1 MSTMNFFNL
10 SSFTHG
16 LYNLSG
22 GEFSNTGVQLPHYLN
37 NSPRADGRGGNWGLS
52 ALDNSVQLLN
62 TGRIGGSPV
71 VGVLFNY
78 KGGNGDSPNSAPV
91 TARTMRSPDHATH
104 NTHIRLDSDYHN
116 NTFALVALNGMTVT
130 YTGKAG
136 TMLPVASGFNL
147 VVGPDMRRKVQMG
160 YI

>member
-22 GEFSNTGVQLPHYLN
+22 GEFSNTGIQLPHYIN
-37 NSPRADGRGGNWGLS
+37 NSPLANGRGGDFGLS

-62 TGRIGGSPV
+62 TGRIGDSPV
-71 VGVLFNY
+71 IGLLFNY
-78 KGGNGDSPNSAPV
+78 KGGDGSSPNSAPV

-130 YTGKAG
+130 YTAAAG

-147 VVGPDMRRKVQMG
+147 VVGPDMRRKVQLG